1 MLLDEEQIPSY
12 FVLMAREHSRSIL
25 LLDNDETSA
34 RDIQRFLKVSA
45 FTFSVS
51 HAGSVQDGADFLK
64 NHQPDIVLLD
74 AGFAEL
80 PGYPSVKKILNQYKA
95 PVILLSEAVG
105 GGELKQQ
112 AEKVGAVDYLT
123 KNKVNLFNLQKII
136 INTLKLNETENRL
149 DHAVEEYTARQESFS
164 KILNRVSEGILIINR
179 DNLIRF
185 ANEKAYKILGE
196 SHLRKDV
203 SGLILYRETDEEE
216 IIELKGNRKHQLL
229 IRISPIDWQ
238 GEKANLVILREI
250 QNEKPEQNRLIMEML
265 TAFLDN
271 VDTSIVLLKNDQ
283 ISFANRFAAHQLLLP
298 QTSVTK
304 KRLHDIFGSEEALH
318 SSTSLTDFMSERS
331 ATGIIKLGDGS
342 TRNVHYTI
350 RYLNVADELY
360 QLMSFE
366 VIEVLPEIEIPRGRT
381 DEDRFSTNDV
391 LHLASHDLREPVRTI
406 LNYVQLIADHLSRG
420 KYDEAA
426 EYAGFARQ
434 AATRMDTLL
443 SDLKV
448 YIALSDY
455 AFTMNKISM
464 KTLANEVLKTLK
476 VKIAETGATVEVA
489 NLPDISA
496 DRELVEKL
504 LLHLVDN
511 ALKFHRNNNKPI
523 VDISYDKFE
532 GNIIFC
538 VRDNGI
544 GISKKYQS
552 KIFELFERLNRV
564 DEYPGNGL
572 GLAICKKI
580 TEMHG
585 GKIWV
590 ESVPG
595 AGSNFY
601 FTLRSK

>member
-45 FTFSVS
+45 FIFSVS

>member
-1 MLLDEEQIPSY
+1 MTLDQIQIPSY
-12 FVLMAREHSRSIL
+12 FVSMAREQSRSIL

-34 RDIQRFLKVSA
+34 QDIQRFLKVSA

-51 HAGSVQDGADFLK
+51 HAGTVQDGTDFLK
-64 NHQPDIVLLD
+64 NRQPDLVLLD

-80 PGYPSVKKILNQYKA
+80 PGYHSVKKILNNYKA
-95 PVILLSEAVG
+95 PIILLSEAVG

-112 AEKVGAVDYLT
+112 AEKAGAIDYLT
-123 KNKVNLFNLQKII
+123 KNKVNLFSLQKII

-164 KILNRVSEGILIINR
+164 QILNRVSEGILIINR

-196 SHLRKDV
+196 SNIRKDV
-203 SGLILYRETDEEE
+203 SGLILYHETEEE
-216 IIELKGNRKHQLL
+216 EVIELKGNRKHQLL
-229 IRISPIDWQ
+229 LRISPIDWQ
-238 GEKANLVILREI
+238 GEKTNLVILQEI
-250 QNEKPEQNRLIMEML
+250 KNEKPEQNRLIMELL
-265 TAFLDN
+265 TVFLDN
-271 VDTSIVLLKNDQ
+271 VDTGILLLKNDQ
-283 ISFANRFAAHQLLLP
+283 ITFANHFAAQKLLLK
-298 QTSVTK
+298 QSAVTRK
-304 KRLHDIFGSEEALH
+304 KLHDIFGSEDPLH
-318 SSTSLTDFMSERS
+318 SSASLTDFMAERS

-342 TRNVHYTI
+342 TRNVNYTL
-350 RYLNVADELY
+350 RYLNVADEIY

-366 VIEVLPEIEIPRGRT
+366 VIEVLSENEIPRGRT
-381 DEDRFSTNDV
+381 DEDRFSTDDV

-406 LNYVQLIADHLSRG
+406 LNYVQLIADHLAKG
-420 KYDEAA
+420 KYDEAT

-455 AFTMNKISM
+455 AFTMNKVSM
-464 KTLANEVLKTLK
+464 KTVAAEVLKTLK
-476 VKIAETGATVEVA
+476 HKIAETGATVEIA

-511 ALKFHRNNNKPI
+511 ALKFHRDNNKPT
-523 VDISYDKFE
+523 VDIGYDKFE

-595 AGSNFY
+595 AGSNFF